1 MIMDE
6 DFIAIDW
13 QDGSGESVEIGYF
26 NPDGQQCCGHRGVQ
40 GTDHGQYAYKTQ
52 CTICG
57 YVYGTNGS
65 DMHERRCPECQN
77 GAPGIRYWKRIES

>member
-1 MIMDE
+1 LGRKINMND
-6 DFIAIDW
+6 IDMPIQW
-13 QDGSGESVEIGYF
+13 QEGSGESVEIGYF
-26 NPDGQQCCGHRGVQ
+26 NPNGQQCC
-40 GTDHGQYAYKTQ
+40 YKTE

-77 GAPGIRYWKRIES
+77 GAPGIKYWRTIKG